1 MLGSTLCSF
10 SLLSYSLYPYFY
22 WVLVF
27 PFLYFLSV
35 SESRPF
41 VIRAANIFFS
51 SDCHLSAAF
60 VSGSFVLREV
70 FYAFVVRLIRLFIYG
85 YWASMHR
92 KNV

>member
-1 MLGSTLCSF
+1 M
-10 SLLSYSLYPYFY
+10 
-22 WVLVF
+22 
-27 PFLYFLSV
+27 
-35 SESRPF
+35 
-41 VIRAANIFFS
+41 IRAANIFFS